1 MHCHFS
7 IVDYDGRNVFDD
19 SSTNASTALFN
30 AFAGCLAAMADSS
43 LIFAP
48 FDDSCERLVPYAHA
62 PTTISWGC
70 DNRTTVIRIPSGAP
84 IARRIEHRVVGDAAN
99 PYLLLAAMLG
109 AA

>member
-7 IVDYDGRNVFDD
+7 IVDCDGSNVFVDG
-19 SSTNASTALFN
+19 STNASTALVN
-30 AFAGCLAAMADSS
+30 AFAGCLAAMAGSS

-48 FDDSCERLVPYAHA
+48 FDDSCERLVPYAYA
-62 PTTISWGC
+62 PTTISWGY
-70 DNRTTVIRIPSGAP
+70 DNRTTVIHIPSGAP
-84 IARRIEHRVVGDAAN
+84 MARRIENRVAGGAAN